1 MTTTT
6 ANTAR
11 LLVNFAANFRGIQL
25 SKAFFGTNFGISD
38 HASIVETTK
47 AYLDMGGLLAY
58 RPGAGVFFP
67 DEEDRGYI
75 VIRSGDRFETQAATL
90 DDQELMLLDPDD
102 KVLAVSRSDGR
113 IERFPTWLPCL
124 DSEIEGIELKP
135 FI

>member
-1 MTTTT
+1 MIAERGRGIRRSCEARGMTTTT

-90 DDQELMLLDPDD
+90 DDQEVMGESSVFRPG
-102 KVLAVSRSDGR
+102 SRAS
-113 IERFPTWLPCL
+113 TA
-124 DSEIEGIELKP
+124 K
-135 FI
+135 